1 MCGNGLIATMAGGSQ
16 KKSTAYIV
24 GRSVT
29 LHEAFLTT
37 VGILNP
43 TIGNPESLKIQTF
56 WDRMH
61 VTSFLVFHT
70 KVAVNNEHILIEHE

>member
-1 MCGNGLIATMAGGSQ
+1 MVGRLVTLHVVTDHPHGHM
-16 KKSTAYIV
+16 V

-56 WDRMH
+56 
-61 VTSFLVFHT
+61 
-70 KVAVNNEHILIEHE
+70 